1 MPDVVDDLGA
11 TVSVPDGP
19 ARIVSLVP
27 NLSEVLA
34 VWGLAERTV
43 AVTDWCVAP
52 AGAFAHASRIRGPKN
67 PDVAAIVRLAPDVV
81 VANEEENRELD
92 VRRLRD
98 AGLSVYVTRVRTV
111 AGAAATLQGLG
122 QALGVASA
130 GTALADE
137 LRRAGPRG
145 PVGRAAVAVLCPI
158 WRDPWMLV
166 GRDTFAGD
174 LLARAGAD
182 VWHPPGDA
190 RYPRIELED
199 ARSAG
204 VDVVLLPDEPY
215 AFGERDRAV
224 FDGWGC
230 RVHLIDGAGLTWW
243 GPRTPTAIRRIAEIF
258 ADAADAREAGDGQ

>member
-1 MPDVVDDLGA
+1 MPDVVDDLG
-11 TVSVPDGP
+11 TSVSVPDEP

-34 VWGLAERTV
+34 AWGLAERTV

-52 AGAFAHASRIRGPKN
+52 VGAFAHASRIRGPKN

-111 AGAAATLQGLG
+111 ADAAATLQGLG
-122 QALGVASA
+122 QALGVAAA
-130 GTALADE
+130 GTALAEE
-137 LRRAGPRG
+137 LHRAGPQR
-145 PVGRAAVAVLCPI
+145 PAGRAAVSAMCPI
-158 WRDPWMLV
+158 WRDPWMVV

-174 LLARAGAD
+174 LLTRAGAR

-190 RYPRIELED
+190 RYPRIDLED

-224 FDGWGC
+224 FAGWGC
-230 RVHLIDGAGLTWW
+230 RVYLIDGAGLTWW
-243 GPRTPTAIRRIAEIF
+243 GPRTPAAIRRIATIL
-258 ADAADAREAGDGQ
+258 ADAADAREARDGQ

>member
-1 MPDVVDDLGA
+1 VPDVVDDLGA
-11 TVSVPDGP
+11 TVSVPDEP

-34 VWGLAERTV
+34 GWGLAERIV

-52 AGAFAHASRIRGPKN
+52 AGAFGHASRIRGPKN

-81 VANEEENRELD
+81 VANEEENRQLD

-98 AGLSVYVTRVRTV
+98 AGVAVYVTRVRTV
-111 AGAAATLQGLG
+111 ADAAATLQGLG
-122 QALGVASA
+122 QTLGAEA
-130 GTALADE
+130 EGAALAAE
-137 LRRAGPRG
+137 LRRAGASTSP
-145 PVGRAAVAVLCPI
+145 GRAVMVLCPI
-158 WRDPWMLV
+158 WRDPWMVV

-174 LLARAGAD
+174 LLTAAGAH

-199 ARSAG
+199 ARAAG
-204 VDVVLLPDEPY
+204 IDVVLLPDEPY
-215 AFGERDRAV
+215 AFGEGDRAV

-230 RVHLIDGAGLTWW
+230 PVHLIDGAGLTWW
-243 GPRTPTAIRRIAEIF
+243 GPRTPAAIRRIAAILRGS
-258 ADAADAREAGDGQ
+258 DARHA